1 MRTLI
6 RLVRLGHETRWPF
19 ALGAVLAFTV
29 VLANVALL
37 GLAGWFIAA
46 MAAAGIASAAINYF
60 TPAAG
65 IRGFAIIR
73 TAGRYLERIVNH
85 DATLRLLSRLRVW
98 VYGRIE
104 PLAPAVLA
112 RYRSGDVLGRL
123 VADVDTLD
131 NAWLR
136 VLTPAIVALTAA
148 AAMILFLLFFSVP
161 VALIDLALLAVVG
174 ILFPFLVQRLA
185 HRPAERAAA
194 LAGEIKAELLDD
206 FAGLAELQVLGAD
219 VPRCEAS
226 TRRNRSLVGEQ
237 DRGLAVE
244 ALAMGGIVLA
254 TGAAICLT
262 WLTVA
267 PAAASGRLDPLYLPL
282 LVFFVLA
289 SLEAVQGLPGAFRA
303 LGDTLAAARRVFEI
317 ADEPPMVM
325 EIPHPVETA
334 GTCDLEVEAVRLRY
348 GPELDWALD
357 GVDFSL
363 PEGGAVAIVGPSGAG
378 KSSLTQLLLRFRDP
392 DGGTIRLGGEPI
404 DKYSFEA
411 LRTQFAW
418 AAQST
423 RLFSTS
429 LRENLRLARP
439 DADDPMLWAAL
450 ETTGLAGEVKALERG
465 LDSFVGAGGM
475 MLSAGQARRL
485 MLARAWL
492 SPAPILLLD
501 EPTEGLDAINER
513 AIINTLAGQRGDRSL
528 LLITHRLA
536 GLEKMDQ
543 IIVLDRGRVI
553 ERGRHAELLALEGG
567 LYRRM
572 AEYIIS

>member
-1 MRTLI
+1 MKT
-6 RLVRLGHETRWPF
+6 LVRLLKLGHEARWPF
-19 ALGAVLAFTV
+19 ALGALLAFVV

-46 MAAAGIASAAINYF
+46 MAAAGLASAAINYF

-65 IRGFAIIR
+65 IRGFAILR
-73 TAGRYLERIVNH
+73 TAGRYAERIVNH

-98 VYGRIE
+98 VYRRIE

-136 VLTPAIVALTAA
+136 VFSPALVALAAA
-148 AAMILFLLFFSVP
+148 AAMVLFLLFFSVP
-161 VALIDLALLAVVG
+161 VAFIDLALLAVVG
-174 ILFPFLVQRLA
+174 VLFPFLVQRLA
-185 HRPAERAAA
+185 RQPADQAAS

-219 VPRCEAS
+219 VRRRKAS
-226 TRRNRSLVGEQ
+226 ARRNRSLGRAQ
-237 DRGLAVE
+237 DRGLALE
-244 ALAMGGIVLA
+244 ALATGGIVLA
-254 TGAAICLT
+254 TGAAVCLT

-267 PAAASGRLDPLYLPL
+267 PAAASGRMDPLYLPL

-317 ADEPPMVM
+317 ADEPPVIQ
-325 EIPHPVETA
+325 EDPHPVATVA
-334 GTCDLEVEAVRLRY
+334 SCDLSVESIRLRY
-348 GPELDWALD
+348 GPDLGWALD
-357 GVDFSL
+357 GVGFEL
-363 PEGGAVAIVGPSGAG
+363 PAGAAVAIVGPSGAG
-378 KSSLTQLLLRFRDP
+378 KSSLAQLLLRFREP
-392 DGGTIRLGGEPI
+392 DSGRILLGGERI
-404 DKYSFEA
+404 ESYSFEA
-411 LRTQFAW
+411 VRSQFAW

-423 RLFSTS
+423 RLVSTT

-439 DADDPMLWAAL
+439 DADDAILWAAL
-450 ETTGLAGEVKALERG
+450 ETVGLAAEVHGLERG

-475 MLSAGQARRL
+475 MLSTGQARRL

-492 SPAPILLLD
+492 SPSPILLLD
-501 EPTEGLDAINER
+501 EPTEGLDAANER
-513 AIINTLAGQRGDRSL
+513 AIIDTLAEKRGERSL
-528 LLITHRLA
+528 LLITHRLS
-536 GLEKMDQ
+536 GLEKMNE
-543 IIVLDRGRVI
+543 IIVLDRGRVT
-553 ERGRHAELLALEGG
+553 ERGRHADLLAHEGG

>member
-1 MRTLI
+1 MKILI
-6 RLVRLGHETRWPF
+6 RLLKLGREARWPF
-19 ALGAVLAFTV
+19 ALGALLAFLV

-46 MAAAGIASAAINYF
+46 MAAAGLASAAINYF

-65 IRGFAIIR
+65 IRGFAIMR

-98 VYGRIE
+98 VYRRIE

-136 VLTPAIVALTAA
+136 VFSPALVAVAGA
-148 AAMILFLLFFSVP
+148 AAMIVFLLFFSVP
-161 VALIDLALLAVVG
+161 VAFIDLALLTVVG
-174 ILFPFLVQRLA
+174 VLFPFLVQRLA
-185 HRPAERAAA
+185 RRPAERAAT

-219 VPRCEAS
+219 APRREAS
-226 TRRNRSLVGEQ
+226 TRRNQSLAHEQ
-237 DRGLAVE
+237 DRGLAIE

-254 TGAAICLT
+254 TGAAVCLT
-262 WLTVA
+262 WLAAA

-317 ADEPPMVM
+317 ADEPVMVR
-325 EIPHPVETA
+325 EADHPLDSVES
-334 GTCDLEVEAVRLRY
+334 CDLLVESVRLRY
-348 GPELDWALD
+348 GQERDWALD
-357 GVDFSL
+357 GVSFEMPAGS
-363 PEGGAVAIVGPSGAG
+363 AIAIVGPSGAG
-378 KSSLTQLLLRFRDP
+378 KSSLAQLLLRFRDP
-392 DGGTIRLGGEPI
+392 DAGRIRLGGEPI
-404 DKYSFEA
+404 DQYTFEA
-411 LRTQFAW
+411 VLSHFAW
-418 AAQST
+418 AAHSP
-423 RLFSTS
+423 RLFSTT

-439 DADDPMLWAAL
+439 DANDTDLWSAL
-450 ETTGLAGEVKALERG
+450 ETVGLANEVRGLGRG

-501 EPTEGLDAINER
+501 EPTEGLDAANER
-513 AIINTLAGQRGDRSL
+513 AVINTLAEQRGERSL

-536 GLEKMDQ
+536 GLEKMDE
-543 IIVLDRGRVI
+543 IIVLDRGHVI
-553 ERGRHAELLALEGG
+553 ERGRHAELLSNKDG
-567 LYRRM
+567 LYRCM
-572 AEYIIS
+572 ADYIIS

>member
-1 MRTLI
+1 MKTLL
-6 RLVRLGHETRWPF
+6 RLLKLGREARWPF
-19 ALGAVLAFTV
+19 ALGALLAFIV

-46 MAAAGIASAAINYF
+46 MAAAGLASTAINYF

-65 IRGFAIIR
+65 IRGFAILR
-73 TAGRYLERIVNH
+73 TAGRYAERIVNH

-98 VYGRIE
+98 VYRRIE

-136 VLTPAIVALTAA
+136 VFSPALVALAA
-148 AAMILFLLFFSVP
+148 ASAMVVFLLFFSIP
-161 VALIDLALLAVVG
+161 VAFIDLALLAVVG
-174 ILFPFLVQRLA
+174 VLFPLLVQRLA
-185 HRPAERAAA
+185 RRPAERAAA
-194 LAGEIKAELLDD
+194 LSGEIKAELLDD

-219 VPRCEAS
+219 VPRREAS
-226 TRRNRSLVGEQ
+226 ARRNRSLGRVQ
-237 DRGLAVE
+237 DRGLALE
-244 ALAMGGIVLA
+244 ALATGGIVLA
-254 TGAAICLT
+254 TGAAVSLT
-262 WLTVA
+262 WLAVA
-267 PAAASGRLDPLYLPL
+267 PAAASCRMDPLYLPL

-317 ADEPPMVM
+317 ADEPPVIR
-325 EIPHPVETA
+325 ETAHPVDTIA
-334 GTCDLEVEAVRLRY
+334 SRDLSVESIRLSY
-348 GPELDWALD
+348 GPDLGWALD
-357 GVDFSL
+357 GVSFEL
-363 PEGGAVAIVGPSGAG
+363 PAGAAVAVVGPSGAG
-378 KSSLTQLLLRFRDP
+378 KSSLAQLLLRFRDP
-392 DGGTIRLGGEPI
+392 DAGMIRLGGKPL
-404 DKYSFEA
+404 DTYSFEKV
-411 LRTQFAW
+411 RSQFAW

-423 RLFSTS
+423 RLFSTT

-439 DADDPMLWAAL
+439 DADDETLWAAL
-450 ETTGLAGEVKALERG
+450 DTVGLASEMRGLERG

-492 SPAPILLLD
+492 SPSPILLLD
-501 EPTEGLDAINER
+501 EPTEGLDAANER
-513 AIINTLAGQRGDRSL
+513 AVIETLAGQRGDRSL

-536 GLEKMDQ
+536 GLEKMDE
-543 IIVLDRGRVI
+543 IIVLDRGRVE
-553 ERGRHAELLALEGG
+553 ERGRHADLLAHAGG

>member
-1 MRTLI
+1 MKTLI
-6 RLVRLGHETRWPF
+6 RLIRLGHGTRWPF
-19 ALGAVLAFTV
+19 ALGALLAFIV

-46 MAAAGIASAAINYF
+46 MAAAGLASAAINYF

-65 IRGFAIIR
+65 IRGFAIMR

-98 VYGRIE
+98 VYRRIE

-136 VLTPAIVALTAA
+136 VLTPALVALTSAV
-148 AAMILFLLFFSVP
+148 AMVVFLLFFSVP
-161 VALIDLALLAVVG
+161 VAFIDLALLAVVG
-174 ILFPFLVQRLA
+174 VLFPFLVQRLT
-185 HRPAERAAA
+185 HRPADRAAS

-219 VPRCEAS
+219 VPRREAS
-226 TRRNRSLVGEQ
+226 SRRNRSLVREQ

-254 TGAAICLT
+254 TGAAVCLT

-267 PAAASGRLDPLYLPL
+267 PAAAVGRLDPLYLPM

-317 ADEPPMVM
+317 ADEPLLVS
-325 EIPHPVETA
+325 EITHPLKTV
-334 GTCDLEVEAVRLRY
+334 GSCDLEVESVCLRY
-348 GPELDWALD
+348 GPEVDRALD
-357 GVDFSL
+357 NVSFEL
-363 PEGGAVAIVGPSGAG
+363 PSGRAVAIVGPSGAG
-378 KSSLTQLLLRFRDP
+378 KSTLAQLLLRFRDP
-392 DGGTIRLGGEPI
+392 DGGTIRLGGQPL
-404 DKYSFEA
+404 DQYAFEA
-411 LRTQFAW
+411 LRSQFAW

-439 DADDPMLWAAL
+439 DAGEATLWAAL
-450 ETTGLAGEVKALERG
+450 ETVGLANEVHGLERG

-513 AIINTLAGQRGDRSL
+513 AIINTLADQRGGRSL

-536 GLEKMDQ
+536 GLENMDE
-543 IIVLDRGRVI
+543 IIVLDRGRVV
-553 ERGRHAELLALEGG
+553 ERGRHAELLARKGG

>member
-1 MRTLI
+1 MKTLL
-6 RLVRLGHETRWPF
+6 RLLKLGREARWPF
-19 ALGAVLAFTV
+19 ALGALLAFIV

-46 MAAAGIASAAINYF
+46 MAAAGLAATAINYF

-65 IRGFAIIR
+65 IRGFAILR
-73 TAGRYLERIVNH
+73 TAGRYAERIVNH

-98 VYGRIE
+98 VYRRIE

-112 RYRSGDVLGRL
+112 RYRSGDVLSRL

-136 VLTPAIVALTAA
+136 VFSPALVALAA
-148 AAMILFLLFFSVP
+148 AVSMIVFLLFFSVP
-161 VALIDLALLAVVG
+161 VAFIDLILLTVVG
-174 ILFPFLVQRLA
+174 VLFPFIVQRLA
-185 HRPAERAAA
+185 RRPAEQAAA

-219 VPRCEAS
+219 VPRREAS
-226 TRRNRSLVGEQ
+226 ARRNRSLAREQ
-237 DRGLAVE
+237 DRGLALD

-262 WLTVA
+262 WLSVA
-267 PAAASGRLDPLYLPL
+267 PAAASGKMDPLYLPL

-317 ADEPPMVM
+317 ADEPVMVR
-325 EIPHPVETA
+325 EAGHPIGSVSACDIAVES
-334 GTCDLEVEAVRLRY
+334 VRLRY
-348 GPELDWALD
+348 GPELGWALD
-357 GVDFSL
+357 GVSFEL
-363 PEGGAVAIVGPSGAG
+363 PAGGAVAIVGPSGAG
-378 KSSLTQLLLRFRDP
+378 KSSLAQLLLRFRDP
-392 DGGTIRLGGEPI
+392 DEGAVRLGGKPL
-404 DKYSFEA
+404 DQYAFEA
-411 LRTQFAW
+411 LRSQFAW

-423 RLFSTS
+423 RLFSTT

-439 DADDPMLWAAL
+439 DASDQALWAAL
-450 ETTGLAGEVKALERG
+450 ETVGLAAEVKMLEHG

-501 EPTEGLDAINER
+501 EPTEGLDAANER
-513 AIINTLAGQRGDRSL
+513 AIINTLAERRGSRSL
-528 LLITHRLA
+528 LLITHRIA
-536 GLEKMDQ
+536 GLEKMDE
-543 IIVLDRGRVI
+543 IIILDRGRII
-553 ERGRHAELLALEGG
+553 EQGRHAELLAHEGG
-567 LYRRM
+567 FYRRM
-572 AEYIIS
+572 ADYIIS

>member
-1 MRTLI
+1 MST
-6 RLVRLGHETRWPF
+6 LVRLLKLGREARWPF
-19 ALGAVLAFTV
+19 ALGALLAFIV

-46 MAAAGIASAAINYF
+46 MAAAGLASAAINYF

-65 IRGFAIIR
+65 IRGFAILR
-73 TAGRYLERIVNH
+73 TAGRYAERIVNH

-98 VYGRIE
+98 VYRRIE

-112 RYRSGDVLGRL
+112 RYRSGDVLSRL

-136 VLTPAIVALTAA
+136 VFSPALVALIAA
-148 AAMILFLLFFSVP
+148 ASMVVFLLFFSVP
-161 VALIDLALLAVVG
+161 VAFIDLALLAVVG
-174 ILFPFLVQRLA
+174 VLFPYLVQRFA
-185 HRPAERAAA
+185 RRPADQAAA

-219 VPRCEAS
+219 APRREAS
-226 TRRNRSLVGEQ
+226 SRRNRSLAHEQ
-237 DRGLAVE
+237 DRGLALE

-262 WLTVA
+262 WLSVA
-267 PAAASGRLDPLYLPL
+267 PAAAAGRMDPLYLPL

-317 ADEPPMVM
+317 ADEPPVIH
-325 EIPHPVETA
+325 EAGQPITA
-334 GTCDLEVEAVRLRY
+334 VQSCDLKIENVRLRY
-348 GPELDWALD
+348 GPELGWALD
-357 GVDFSL
+357 GVSFAL
-363 PEGGAVAIVGPSGAG
+363 PAGAAVALVGPSGAG
-378 KSSLTQLLLRFRDP
+378 KSSFAQLLLRFRDP
-392 DGGTIRLGGEPI
+392 DAGTILLGGEPI
-404 DKYSFEA
+404 DKYAFEA
-411 LRTQFAW
+411 VRSQFAW

-423 RLFSTS
+423 RLFSTT

-439 DADDPMLWAAL
+439 DADDTLLWAAL
-450 ETTGLAGEVKALERG
+450 ETVGLAAEVKGLERG

-501 EPTEGLDAINER
+501 EPTEGLDAANER
-513 AIINTLAGQRGDRSL
+513 AIINTLADKRGHRGL

-536 GLEKMDQ
+536 GLEKMDE
-543 IIVLDRGRVI
+543 IIVLDSGRVK
-553 ERGRHAELLALEGG
+553 ERGSHAELLKQESGF
-567 LYRRM
+567 YRRM
-572 AEYIIS
+572 ADYIIS